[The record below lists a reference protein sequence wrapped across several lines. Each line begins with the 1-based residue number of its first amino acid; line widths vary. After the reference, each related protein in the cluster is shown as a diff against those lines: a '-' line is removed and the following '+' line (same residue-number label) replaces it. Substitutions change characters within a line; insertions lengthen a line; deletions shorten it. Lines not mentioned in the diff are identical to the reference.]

1 MINKDHLSPTTS
13 NADEIGQ
20 PERNSFFIFLEI
32 ITINSI
38 VIIIFTIEFKAKYKN
53 LKINLMIKCK
63 KNRANKS
70 ENLKKT
76 ISLFLICCLTITT
89 STAFGQNNNT
99 SSNLEQLNR
108 LKKSLKKITISDL
121 GSSISVSEGIKA
133 YTFGGELQNKE
144 ELQSTISYALMDP
157 ESEIYVDNKN
167 AISLIIIPKKEK
179 EVVVN
184 KIHAEGLKRISEEDF
199 FNRRIHFEDEN
210 YTFYSADN
218 DKLMPEDALVK
229 FKSGMYKVDAYVD
242 ANDQFKLAYLLK
254 MTQEQMNQGIE
265 EAMKMQNNFEAKLK
279 GKPFPDFTLTDL
291 SDTTH
296 TSESIKGKVV
306 VINLWFTACAPCIHE
321 MPELNK
327 IVEEYKENDDVL
339 FLAFALDPKGSRLDK
354 FLKKHKFDYNII
366 PDSQEYVTKNLNPPG
381 YPTHIVLDKNSNV
394 VFLFSGYTP
403 QAGEAI
409 KSYVNSELKK

>member
-1 MINKDHLSPTTS
+1 M
-13 NADEIGQ
+13 Q
-20 PERNSFFIFLEI
+20 
-32 ITINSI
+32 
-38 VIIIFTIEFKAKYKN
+38 
-53 LKINLMIKCK
+53 

-70 ENLKKT
+70 ENLKKI
-76 ISLFLICCLTITT
+76 ISLSLICCLTITT

-108 LKKSLKKITISDL
+108 LKKSLKKVSISDL

-167 AISLIIIPKKEK
+167 AISLIIIPKEEK

-184 KIHAEGLKRISEEDF
+184 KIHAEGLKKISEEDF
-199 FNRRIHFEDEN
+199 FNRRIRFEDEN
-210 YTFYSADN
+210 YTFYGADN
-218 DKLMPEDALVK
+218 DKLMPKDALMK

-265 EAMKMQNNFEAKLK
+265 EAMKMQNDFEAKLK
-279 GKPFPDFTLTDL
+279 GNPFPDFTLTDL

-327 IVEEYKENDDVL
+327 IVDEYKENDDIL

-381 YPTHIVLDKNSNV
+381 YPTHIVLNKNSNV

>member
-1 MINKDHLSPTTS
+1 MKTKK
-13 NADEIGQ
+13 
-20 PERNSFFIFLEI
+20 
-32 ITINSI
+32 SI
-38 VIIIFTIEFKAKYKN
+38 VNTADKLKN
-53 LKINLMIKCK
+53 TKLI
-63 KNRANKS
+63 
-70 ENLKKT
+70 

-89 STAFGQNNNT
+89 STAFGQNNSN
-99 SSNLEQLNR
+99 SSNLEQLNS
-108 LKKSLKKITISDL
+108 LKKSLKKISISDL

-133 YTFGGELQNKE
+133 YTFGGELLNKE
-144 ELQSTISYALMDP
+144 ELQSAISYGLMDP
-157 ESEIYVDNKN
+157 ESKIYVDTNN
-167 AISLIIIPKKEK
+167 AISLIIIPKKED

-184 KIHAEGLKRISEEDF
+184 KIHTEGLKRISEEDF
-199 FNRRIHFEDEN
+199 FNRRIRFEDEN
-210 YTFYSADN
+210 YTFYGSDN
-218 DKLMPEDALVK
+218 DKLMPEDALMK
-229 FKSGMYKVDAYVD
+229 FKSGIYKVHAYVD

-254 MTQEQMNQGIE
+254 MTQEQMNQDME
-265 EAMKMQNNFEAKLK
+265 EAMKMQNDFEAKLK

-327 IVEEYKENDDVL
+327 IVGEYKENEDVL
-339 FLAFALDPKGSRLDK
+339 FLAFALDPKSRVDK
-354 FLKKHKFDYNII
+354 FLKKYKFDYNII
-366 PDSQEYVTKNLNPPG
+366 PDSQEYITKKLNPPG

-409 KSYVNSELKK
+409 KSYINSELKK

>member
-1 MINKDHLSPTTS
+1 MRIQKRINT
-13 NADEIGQ
+13 
-20 PERNSFFIFLEI
+20 
-32 ITINSI
+32 
-38 VIIIFTIEFKAKYKN
+38 
-53 LKINLMIKCK
+53 
-63 KNRANKS
+63 S
-70 ENLKKT
+70 ENLQKRKKI
-76 ISLFLICCLTITT
+76 ISLFLICFLTIIT
-89 STAFGQNNNT
+89 STAFSQNNNT
-99 SSNLEQLNR
+99 SSNSEQLNG
-108 LKKSLKKITISDL
+108 LKKTLKKISISDL
-121 GSSISVSEGIKA
+121 GSSILVSDSIKA
-133 YTFGGELQNKE
+133 YSFGGELINKE
-144 ELQSTISYALMDP
+144 ELQSAISYWLMDP
-157 ESEIYVDNKN
+157 ESEIYVDNNN

-184 KIHAEGLKRISEEDF
+184 KIHTEGLKRISEEDF
-199 FNRRIHFEDEN
+199 FNRRIRFEDEN
-210 YTFYSADN
+210 YTFYGSDN
-218 DKLMPEDALVK
+218 YKLMPEDALMK
-229 FKSGMYKVDAYVD
+229 FKSGMYKVHAYVD
-242 ANDQFKLAYLLK
+242 DNDQFKLAYLLK
-254 MTQEQMNQGIE
+254 MTQEQMNQDME
-265 EAMKMQNNFEAKLK
+265 EAMKMRNDFEAKLK

-321 MPELNK
+321 MPELNT
-327 IVEEYKENDDVL
+327 IVEEYKENEDVL

-409 KSYVNSELKK
+409 KSYINSELKK

>member
-1 MINKDHLSPTTS
+1 M
-13 NADEIGQ
+13 Q
-20 PERNSFFIFLEI
+20 
-32 ITINSI
+32 
-38 VIIIFTIEFKAKYKN
+38 
-53 LKINLMIKCK
+53 

-70 ENLKKT
+70 ENLKK
-76 ISLFLICCLTITT
+76 IILLFLICCLTITT

-108 LKKSLKKITISDL
+108 LKKSLKKVSISDL

-133 YTFGGELQNKE
+133 YTFGGELLNKE
-144 ELQSTISYALMDP
+144 ELQSAISYGLMDP
-157 ESEIYVDNKN
+157 ESKIYVDTNN
-167 AISLIIIPKKEK
+167 AISLIIIPKKED

-199 FNRRIHFEDEN
+199 FNRRIRFEDEN
-210 YTFYSADN
+210 YTFYGADN
-218 DKLMPEDALVK
+218 DKLMPKDALMK

-254 MTQEQMNQGIE
+254 MTQEQMNQGME
-265 EAMKMQNNFEAKLK
+265 EAMKMQNDFEAKLK

-327 IVEEYKENDDVL
+327 IVDEYKENDDIL

-381 YPTHIVLDKNSNV
+381 YPTHIVLNKNSNV